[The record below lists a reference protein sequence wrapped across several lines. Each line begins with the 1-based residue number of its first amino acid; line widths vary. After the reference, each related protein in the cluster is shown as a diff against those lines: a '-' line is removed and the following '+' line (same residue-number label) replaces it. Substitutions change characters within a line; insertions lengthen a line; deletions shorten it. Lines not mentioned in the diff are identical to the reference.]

1 MDWKVVGA
9 VEQTGDEVTRTFDAR
24 DRADAEAKARRAG
37 ILVSSIE
44 PVEDVNNFGVLDY
57 RGRPDTSPLFPLP
70 KPPPAAPAPA
80 QPPPPPAPAS
90 PKRRPPSQPISRGQL
105 TLLIAL
111 TAALLLFHVVTWIV
125 DHASATHWEY
135 KVESPSDR
143 TFETEVDRL
152 GADGW
157 ELVTARRV
165 APDDGGPG
173 AKYELIFKR
182 PRR

>member
-37 ILVSSIE
+37 ILVSSVE
-44 PVEDVNNFGVLDY
+44 PLEEVNNLGVLDY
-57 RGRPDTSPLFPLP
+57 RGRPDASPLFPLP
-70 KPPPAAPAPA
+70 KPPPAPTAPAPA
-80 QPPPPPAPAS
+80 PPPPAAAV
-90 PKRRPPSQPISRGQL
+90 PKRRQKSQPVSRTHL

-111 TAALLLFHVVTWIV
+111 IATLLLFQVVTWV
-125 DHASATHWEY
+125 SDHASTPQWEY
-135 KVESPSDR
+135 KVESLSDR
-143 TFETEVDRL
+143 AFETEVDRL
-152 GADGW
+152 GAEGW
-157 ELVTARRV
+157 ELVAARRV
-165 APDDGGPG
+165 APDEGPG

>member
-44 PVEDVNNFGVLDY
+44 PVEDVNNLGVLDY

-70 KPPPAAPAPA
+70 KPAPAAPAPA
-80 QPPPPPAPAS
+80 PPPPAPAAT
-90 PKRRPPSQPISRGQL
+90 PKRRQAPLPVSRAQL
-105 TLLIAL
+105 TLLVAL
-111 TAALLLFHVVTWIV
+111 IAALLLFHVVTWVI
-125 DHASATHWEY
+125 DHASPTRWEY
-135 KVESPSDR
+135 KIEAPSDR
-143 TFETEVDRL
+143 VFETEIDRL

-182 PRR
+182 LRR

>member
-37 ILVSSIE
+37 ILVSSVE
-44 PVEDVNNFGVLDY
+44 PVEDVNNLGVLDY

-70 KPPPAAPAPA
+70 KPPAAAPA
-80 QPPPPPAPAS
+80 PPPPAPA
-90 PKRRPPSQPISRGQL
+90 PVAAKRPHPSLPLSRAQL

-111 TAALLLFHVVTWIV
+111 IAAILLFHVVTWVI
-125 DHASATHWEY
+125 DHASRTQWEY
-135 KVESPSDR
+135 KIESPSDR
-143 TFETEVDRL
+143 VFETEVDRL

-165 APDDGGPG
+165 AADDGGPG

>member
-37 ILVSSIE
+37 ILVSSVE
-44 PVEDVNNFGVLDY
+44 PLEEVNNLGVLDY
-57 RGRPDTSPLFPLP
+57 RGRPDTSPLIPLP
-70 KPPPAAPAPA
+70 KPAPVAPAPA
-80 QPPPPPAPAS
+80 PPPPPVAAAR
-90 PKRRPPSQPISRGQL
+90 KRRQKSQPVSRTQL
-105 TLLIAL
+105 ALLIAL
-111 TAALLLFHVVTWIV
+111 IAALLLFHVVTWVV
-125 DHASATHWEY
+125 DRASPTQWEY

-143 TFETEVDRL
+143 VFETEVDRL
-152 GADGW
+152 GAEGW

-165 APDDGGPG
+165 APDDGPG

>member
-37 ILVSSIE
+37 ILVLSVE
-44 PVEDVNNFGVLDY
+44 PLEDVNNFGVLDY
-57 RGRPDTSPLFPLP
+57 RGRPDTSPLIPLP
-70 KPPPAAPAPA
+70 KPPPVAPAPVTPPPAAPATKPPQKPQSVSRA
-80 QPPPPPAPAS
+80 QV
-90 PKRRPPSQPISRGQL
+90 

-111 TAALLLFHVVTWIV
+111 ISALLLFHVVTWVI
-125 DHASATHWEY
+125 DHASPMRWEY

-143 TFETEVDRL
+143 VFETEVDRM
-152 GADGW
+152 GAEGW

-165 APDDGGPG
+165 APDDGGGPG